1 MEQTG
6 GVPESTGLP
15 LDPRYAPLLVP
26 LATPLLPALVPV
38 LALLVPLLAPL
49 APVPL
54 PQGPH
59 RPCELP
65 DGKMQDEPGQQSA
78 DVVHAPQLAT
88 HGSL

>member
-6 GVPESTGLP
+6 GVPESTGM
-15 LDPRYAPLLVP
+15 P
-26 LATPLLPALVPV
+26 LAPVLSPVDPV
-38 LALLVPLLAPL
+38 LAPLLAPL
-49 APVPL
+49 VPVPP

-65 DGKMQDEPGQQSA
+65 EGKMQDEPGQQSA

-88 HGSL
+88 HCSP